1 MVKETNSMEKDKEL
15 YSIETSID
23 GIRVIHLGLA
33 LAVKHWSGGD
43 PQEQIELVKM
53 KENFYRMILDY
64 QFESS

>member
-15 YSIETSID
+15 YSIET
-23 GIRVIHLGLA
+23 GLA